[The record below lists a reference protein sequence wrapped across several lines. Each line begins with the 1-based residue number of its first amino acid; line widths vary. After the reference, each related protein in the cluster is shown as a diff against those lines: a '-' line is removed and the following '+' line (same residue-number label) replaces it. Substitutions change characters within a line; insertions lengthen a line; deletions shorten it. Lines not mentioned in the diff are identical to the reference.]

1 MIAIKGLRQGLLIVF
16 TGAHEPWLTK
26 LRELEEKF
34 SANSS
39 FFSGG
44 QVAFDVRDLALSRD
58 DLQRG
63 IDLLNAH
70 NVQLIAVLSP
80 NEETRRAVRD
90 LGIPDV
96 LPAAPARTARV
107 AQAPSPAVDP
117 TPVVADQPAAPDSVA
132 EAGVGIAVAPAIAP
146 APAADA
152 DPDRGTDGALLKRR
166 VRSGQLIRHP
176 GHVVVVGDVNP
187 GAQIVAGGDIIVWG
201 RLQGTVHAGAFGDPT
216 AVVCALEM
224 TPTLIRIA
232 DVTVR
237 NHRGKAEQAHIKE
250 QEITFTKWDKS

>member
-58 DLQRG
+58 DVQRG

-80 NEETRRAVRD
+80 NEDTRRAVRD
-90 LGIPDV
+90 LGIPDT
-96 LPAAPARTARV
+96 LPTAPARPARV
-107 AQAPSPAVDP
+107 VPPPSPLSEPIAIG
-117 TPVVADQPAAPDSVA
+117 ADQAADPDSVA
-132 EAGVGIAVAPAIAP
+132 DAAISIAVAPAIAP
-146 APAADA
+146 APAAEV
-152 DPDRGTDGALLKRR
+152 DRGTDGALLKRR

-201 RLQGTVHAGAFGDPT
+201 RLQGTVHAGAFGDLA

-232 DVTVR
+232 DVSVR